1 MAERYEDK
9 MTLASNEQIFIIQG
23 MDCAGCAKTLE
34 RGVAQLKGVQSCE
47 IHFTT
52 ERLRV
57 QGDVEREQ
65 IVQRVRELGYD
76 VVEPVSDSAAPSTP
90 EQEPRKAPNFLSFM
104 WQRNETRLAL
114 LGAILILPGLIFGE
128 ILGMHLWW
136 VDLLALA
143 ALLVAGWPIARSAW
157 RALSVSR
164 ELNINVLMTIAAI
177 GAVAIGATV
186 EAGMVMVLFA
196 IGEALEGYTSARAR
210 HAIRSL
216 MEVAP
221 ATAIRLKPQ
230 AEQTSC
236 SCACSCE
243 HDHEHEHEH
252 SHTHGHS
259 HSLNEERVAISA
271 LQIGDIILVRPG
283 ERLPMD
289 GLVHAGFSSVN
300 QAPITGESRLIEKRA
315 GDEVFAGSINGEG
328 SIEIEITRLAADN
341 TINRM
346 IRMVEEAQ
354 ERRAPVQRFV
364 DQFAKY
370 YTPAVV
376 VIALLVATIPPLLFG
391 QPFLNPSPDSFG
403 WLYRALALLVVACPC
418 ALVISTPVSVISALS
433 AAARNGVLIK
443 GGAFLEAL
451 AKVKAVAFDK
461 TGTLTKGQPS
471 VVEVRSTNCK
481 GSNGQASCPACDDL
495 LALAY
500 AVERRSEHPLAYAIA
515 QAASSRGL
523 VARYAPAEQVTA
535 LTGRGVS
542 GLVAGS
548 DVLVGSHSYFDA
560 AIAHDEQQCRAAHA
574 DAMAGYT
581 PVLVSVAGSYRGTI
595 TLADT
600 VRPSAQEAIAQLKQ
614 TGIDNIAM
622 LTGDQRATAHK
633 IAEPLGVT
641 DIRADLLPADKV
653 SAVEALQ
660 QQYGPLAMIGDGI
673 NDTPAL
679 ASASVGIAI
688 DAANGGT
695 NQAMETA
702 DITLMSDDLRK
713 IPFAI
718 RLSKVAMNTV
728 KTNVIFSIAIK
739 LLFLVLVLAGY
750 GTLWMAVFADVGTS
764 VLVTLNGMR
773 LLRFR
778 DQSA

>member
-1 MAERYEDK
+1 
-9 MTLASNEQIFIIQG
+9 MTTAPNEQIFTIHG

-57 QGDVEREQ
+57 QGEVEREQ
-65 IVQRVRELGYD
+65 IVQRVRELGYE
-76 VVEPVSDSAAPSTP
+76 VAEPASASPNPSSAEQTP
-90 EQEPRKAPNFLSFM
+90 SKLPNFFGFM

-114 LGAILILPGLIFGE
+114 LGALLILPGLIFGE
-128 ILGMHLWW
+128 ILGMHMWW

-143 ALLVAGWPIARSAW
+143 ALLTAGLPIARSAW
-157 RALSVSR
+157 RAISVSR

-177 GAVAIGATV
+177 GAVIIGATV

-221 ATAIRLKPQ
+221 ATAIRLSS
-230 AEQTSC
+230 ASTCESSC
-236 SCACSCE
+236 SCACSCADE
-243 HDHEHEHEH
+243 HTHEHAHEH
-252 SHTHGHS
+252 SHTPS
-259 HSLNEERVAISA
+259 EERVPIST

-289 GLVHAGFSSVN
+289 GLVHAGFSSIN
-300 QAPITGESRLIEKRA
+300 QAPITGESRLIEKQA

-376 VIALLVATIPPLLFG
+376 VIALLVAVIPPLFFA
-391 QPFLNPSPDSFG
+391 QPFLNPTPDSFG

-433 AAARNGVLIK
+433 AAARNGILIK

-461 TGTLTKGQPS
+461 TGTLTKGQPA
-471 VVEVRSTNCK
+471 VVEVRSTSCK
-481 GSNGQASCPACDDL
+481 GSGDQASCPDCDDL

-500 AVERRSEHPLAYAIA
+500 AVERRSEHPLAYAIS
-515 QAASSRGL
+515 QAASTRGL
-523 VARYAPAEQVTA
+523 VSRYAPAEQVTA
-535 LTGRGVS
+535 LMGRGVS

-548 DVLVGSHSYFDA
+548 DVLVGSHTYFDT
-560 AIAHDEQQCRAAHA
+560 AIAHDERQCQAARA
-574 DAMAGYT
+574 DAMAGHT

-595 TLADT
+595 TMSDT
-600 VRPSAQEAIAQLKQ
+600 VRPSAQAAIAQLKQ
-614 TGIDNIAM
+614 AGIENVAM
-622 LTGDQRATAHK
+622 LTGDQQATAQR
-633 IAEPLGVT
+633 IGEPLGVT

-660 QQYGPLAMIGDGI
+660 KQYGNLAMVGDGI

-679 ASASVGIAI
+679 ATASVGIAI

-718 RLSKVAMNTV
+718 RLSKAAMNTV
-728 KTNVIFSIAIK
+728 AVNVVFSIVVK
-739 LLFLVLVLAGY
+739 LLFLGLVLTGY

>member
-1 MAERYEDK
+1 
-9 MTLASNEQIFIIQG
+9 MTTAPNEQIFTIHG

-57 QGDVEREQ
+57 QGEVEREQ
-65 IVQRVRELGYD
+65 IVQRVRELGYE
-76 VVEPVSDSAAPSTP
+76 VAEPASASPNPSSAEQAPS
-90 EQEPRKAPNFLSFM
+90 KLPNFFGFM

-114 LGAILILPGLIFGE
+114 LGALLILPGLIFGE

-143 ALLVAGWPIARSAW
+143 ALLTAGLPIARSAW
-157 RALSVSR
+157 RAISVSR

-177 GAVAIGATV
+177 GAVIIGATV

-221 ATAIRLKPQ
+221 ATAIRLSS
-230 AEQTSC
+230 ANTCES
-236 SCACSCE
+236 SCACSCADE
-243 HDHEHEHEH
+243 HTHEDTHDHAHDH
-252 SHTHGHS
+252 SHTAS
-259 HSLNEERVAISA
+259 EERVPIST

-289 GLVHAGFSSVN
+289 GLVHAGFSSIN
-300 QAPITGESRLIEKRA
+300 QAPITGESRLIEKQA

-376 VIALLVATIPPLLFG
+376 VIALLVAVIPPVFFA
-391 QPFLNPSPDSFG
+391 QPFLNPTPDSFG

-433 AAARNGVLIK
+433 AAARNGILIK

-461 TGTLTKGQPS
+461 TGTLTKGQPA
-471 VVEVRSTNCK
+471 VVEVRSTSCK
-481 GSNGQASCPACDDL
+481 GSGDQAACPDCDDL

-500 AVERRSEHPLAYAIA
+500 AVERRSEHPLAYAIS
-515 QAASSRGL
+515 QAATSRGL
-523 VARYAPAEQVTA
+523 VSRYAPAEQVTA
-535 LTGRGVS
+535 LMGRGVS

-548 DVLVGSHSYFDA
+548 DVLVGSHSYFDT
-560 AIAHDEQQCRAAHA
+560 AIAHDERQCQAARA
-574 DAMAGYT
+574 DAMAGHT

-595 TLADT
+595 TMSDT
-600 VRPSAQEAIAQLKQ
+600 VRPSAQTAIAQLKQ
-614 TGIDNIAM
+614 AGIENVAM
-622 LTGDQRATAHK
+622 LTGDQQATAQR

-660 QQYGPLAMIGDGI
+660 KQYGNLAMVGDGI

-679 ASASVGIAI
+679 ATASVGIAI

-718 RLSKVAMNTV
+718 RLSKAAMNTV
-728 KTNVIFSIAIK
+728 AVNVVFSIVVK
-739 LLFLVLVLAGY
+739 LLFLGLVLTGY